1 MKTLSK
7 LKIGVAGS
15 LVAAM
20 ALTPAAA
27 SASASASETRSSAAV
42 TRSGAKAPATPDRAE
57 SATSQGSTSQ
67 GPRDGFPDNRGIEN
81 ARERANDNAAFKRND
96 SQG

>member
-1 MKTLSK
+1 MTTLSK
-7 LKIGVAGS
+7 LKIVVAGG
-15 LVAAM
+15 LVAGM

-27 SASASASETRSSAAV
+27 SAGETRSSAAV
-42 TRSGAKAPATPDRAE
+42 TKSGAKAPATQDRAGNG
-57 SATSQGSTSQ
+57 TSQRSTSQ